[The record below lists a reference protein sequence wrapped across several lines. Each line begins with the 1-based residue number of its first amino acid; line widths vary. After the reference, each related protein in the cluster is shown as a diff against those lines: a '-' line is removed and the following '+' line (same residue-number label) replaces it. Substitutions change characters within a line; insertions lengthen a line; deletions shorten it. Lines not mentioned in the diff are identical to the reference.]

1 MLRVLENV
9 RKDEDFSNIG
19 GTLPAKVVMVFAKN
33 ASKILLK
40 ARPVPLLGLCH
51 FRSRRLP
58 AKDCGENKWR
68 NRGRIRFDDKL
79 WHVDPEFAPSGR
91 FLPGNFVMRTRSLI
105 SLMARRI
112 SSLVWFF
119 LRRSLAICVIAWGV
133 YAGRSGCS
141 AIMPDSG
148 SQMTT

>member
-9 RKDEDFSNIG
+9 RKDEDFFQYRGNVAREG
-19 GTLPAKVVMVFAKN
+19 GDGLRKERRQDSAQSQTG
-33 ASKILLK
+33 
-40 ARPVPLLGLCH
+40 PLLGLCH

-91 FLPGNFVMRTRSLI
+91 FFLPGNFVMRTRSLI

-112 SSLVWFF
+112 SSLLWFF
-119 LRRSLAICVIAWGV
+119 LRTSLAICVIVWGP
-133 YAGRSGCS
+133 SCLS
-141 AIMPDSG
+141 APSICWAIRL
-148 SQMTT
+148 